1 MNLFYSG
8 EHTHFKENKK
18 AWDFFIKQ
26 APSYRKAIISW
37 IMSASQEKKQT
48 MRFEKTIKISEQQ
61 KRVM

>member
-37 IMSASQEKKQT
+37 IMSASQGKNRQRDLKKQ
-48 MRFEKTIKISEQQ
+48 
-61 KRVM
+61 